1 VADPHHAHDHAHDHA
16 HPHAHSHAHAHH
28 HAHAHA
34 PRPGATLG
42 AAALITVA
50 YAIVEGLGGW
60 WTGSLALLSDA
71 GHMLTDGA
79 ALGLGALAAWMAR
92 LPPSQRH
99 SYGLG
104 RAEVV
109 AALVNAAAMLVII
122 VALAYEAIVRLRDP
136 APVAGAAAALIA
148 AAGLALNLWVMRRLA
163 PHQHDMNTRAAR
175 LHVLGDVL
183 GSIAA
188 LASGALIAVT
198 GWTRIDP
205 LASVLI
211 CALIAFSSVRLLRES
226 LHALMEGVPA
236 GLSVEAIGGEMAR
249 VEGVLSVHDLH
260 VWTLSGSRTALSAHI
275 VVRSLAQWERTRAE
289 LQTRLHQHFGI
300 DHVTLQPETA
310 TRPLVRH

>member
-1 VADPHHAHDHAHDHA
+1 MADHPHVHDHAHGHA
-16 HPHAHSHAHAHH
+16 HPHAHAHAL
-28 HAHAHA
+28 
-34 PRPGATLG
+34 RPGATLG

-109 AALVNAAAMLVII
+109 AALVNAAAMLIII
-122 VALAYEAIVRLRDP
+122 VALAYEAIVRLREP

-175 LHVLGDVL
+175 LHVFGDVL

-188 LASGALIAVT
+188 LASGALIAAT
-198 GWTRIDP
+198 GWTRVDP
-205 LASVLI
+205 LASLLI

-275 VVRSLAQWERTRAE
+275 VVRTLAQWERTRAE
-289 LQTRLHQHFGI
+289 LQTRLHQRFGI

>member
-1 VADPHHAHDHAHDHA
+1 MAEHHHPHDH
-16 HPHAHSHAHAHH
+16 HH
-28 HAHAHA
+28 H
-34 PRPGATLG
+34 RPDHPGWSLRG
-42 AAALITVA
+42 AAALTIAFAV
-50 YAIVEGLGGW
+50 VEALGGW

-71 GHMLTDGA
+71 GHMFTDGA
-79 ALGLGALAAWMAR
+79 ALALGALAAWMAR
-92 LPPSQRH
+92 RPPSQRH

-122 VALAYEAIVRLRDP
+122 VALAYEAIVRLREP
-136 APVAGAAAALIA
+136 APVAGGAAALIA
-148 AAGLALNLWVMRRLA
+148 AAGLAINLWVMRRLA

-175 LHVLGDVL
+175 LHVIGDVL

-188 LASGALIAVT
+188 LAAGTLIAAT

-205 LASVLI
+205 LASLLI
-211 CALIAFSSVRLLRES
+211 CALIALSSVRLLRES
-226 LHALMEGVPA
+226 VHALMEGVPA
-236 GLSVEAIGGEMAR
+236 GMSVEAIGGEMAR
-249 VEGVLSVHDLH
+249 VDGVLSVHDLH

-275 VVRSLAQWERTRAE
+275 VVLSLGHWERTRAE
-289 LQTRLHQHFGI
+289 LQTRLHQRFGI

>member
-1 VADPHHAHDHAHDHA
+1 MAEHHPTHEHHGH
-16 HPHAHSHAHAHH
+16 HPH

-34 PRPGATLG
+34 PRAGATLG
-42 AAALITVA
+42 IAALLTVA
-50 YAIVEGLGGW
+50 YAMVEGAGGW

-92 LPPSQRH
+92 RPPSQRH

-109 AALVNAAAMLVII
+109 AALINAAAMLLII
-122 VALAYEAIVRLRDP
+122 VALAYEAIVRLREP
-136 APVAGAAAALIA
+136 APVAGGAAALIA

-175 LHVLGDVL
+175 LHVIGDVL

-188 LASGALIAVT
+188 LAAGALIAAT

-205 LASVLI
+205 LASLVI
-211 CALIAFSSVRLLRES
+211 CGLIAMSSVRLLSVAMTTVPVPGVNVPPR
-226 LHALMEGVPA
+226 LMSPARSVYDDSASVPA
-236 GLSVEAIGGEMAR
+236 VTSTPPVGRVSARSASVSDPAPFIAK
-249 VEGVLSVHDLH
+249 V
-260 VWTLSGSRTALSAHI
+260 
-275 VVRSLAQWERTRAE
+275 
-289 LQTRLHQHFGI
+289 
-300 DHVTLQPETA
+300 
-310 TRPLVRH
+310 

>member
-1 VADPHHAHDHAHDHA
+1 VAEHHHHHHE
-16 HPHAHSHAHAHH
+16 HAHAEP
-28 HAHAHA
+28 ARAGA
-34 PRPGATLG
+34 PLLV
-42 AAALITVA
+42 AALATIA
-50 YAIVEGLGGW
+50 FAIVEAAGGW

-71 GHMLTDGA
+71 GHMVTDGA

-92 LPPSQRH
+92 RPPSERH

-109 AALVNAAAMLVII
+109 AALINAAAMLVII
-122 VALAYEAIVRLRDP
+122 AALAYEAIVRLRAP
-136 APVAGAAAALIA
+136 APVAGGTAAVIA
-148 AAGLALNLWVMRRLA
+148 AFGLALNLWVMRRLG

-188 LASGALIAVT
+188 LAAGALIAAT

-205 LASVLI
+205 IASLLI
-211 CALIAFSSVRLLRES
+211 CALIALSSVRLLRES
-226 LHALMEGVPA
+226 VHALMEGVPP
-236 GLSVEAIGGEMAR
+236 GLSVEAIGAEMAG

-260 VWTLSGSRTALSAHI
+260 VWTLSGSRTALSAHV
-275 VVRSLAQWERTRAE
+275 VVRSLGHWERTLVE
-289 LQTRLHQHFGI
+289 LQRRLHERFGI